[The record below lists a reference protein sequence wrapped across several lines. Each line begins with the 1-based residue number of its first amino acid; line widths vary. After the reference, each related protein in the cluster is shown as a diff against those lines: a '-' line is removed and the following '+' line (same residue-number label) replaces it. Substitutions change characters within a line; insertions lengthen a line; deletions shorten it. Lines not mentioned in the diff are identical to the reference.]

1 MKSKENRRF
10 YWLQLSKEFF
20 LSKEMKLLRKIAGG
34 DTHTIIYLKMM
45 VWSLEN
51 NGIIYFD
58 GVADNLAEELSLEI
72 DESVEDIKITLMF
85 LESKGLITKGSNDS
99 REYQLEQVPE
109 LTGSETA
116 STRRSRKHRENQRA
130 LQCNVN
136 ATKCNVEIEKEI
148 DKELDKELD
157 IELDIE
163 LESEV
168 EKSSTANA
176 NPLKTISDYYQQ
188 EIGVLSPNQFEQ
200 LSDYLTYS
208 KMEVE
213 VIKSAITKAADN
225 GKRSFGYV
233 NSILR
238 NWRQNGI
245 TTMVQVK
252 EEERKFI
259 ERKAKKGQAQQPQ
272 QSNVPEWVNEDYKN
286 STSDDDKAKL
296 EEIKRQT
303 LERLHGDEVG
313 TDV

>member
-1 MKSKENRRF
+1 MKSNENRRF
-10 YWLQLSKEFF
+10 YWLQLSKDFF

-72 DESVEDIKITLMF
+72 DENVEDIKITLIF
-85 LESKGLITKGSNDS
+85 LESKGLITKGSDDS

-116 STRRSRKHRENQRA
+116 STRRSRKHRENQKM
-130 LQCNVN
+130 LQRNTN
-136 ATKCNVEIEKEI
+136 ATKCNVEIEKE
-148 DKELDKELD
+148 LD

-163 LESEV
+163 SEV
-168 EKSSTANA
+168 EESSTASV
-176 NPLKTISDYYQQ
+176 NPLKIISDYYQQ

-200 LSDYLTYS
+200 LSDYLTHT

-213 VIKSAITKAADN
+213 VVKSAITKAADN
-225 GKRSFGYV
+225 GKRSFGYI

-252 EEERKFI
+252 EEERMFI
-259 ERKAKKGQAQQPQ
+259 ERKAKKANQSLTKSPQ
-272 QSNVPEWVNEDYKN
+272 STPEWSDPDYKN
-286 STSDDDKAKL
+286 ETTEEEKQRLEKMKQDMLSRLGGDD
-296 EEIKRQT
+296 
-303 LERLHGDEVG
+303 
-313 TDV
+313 

>member
-1 MKSKENRRF
+1 MMKSNENRRF
-10 YWLQLSKEFF
+10 YWLQLSKDFF

-72 DESVEDIKITLMF
+72 DENIEDIKITLIF
-85 LESKGLITKGSNDS
+85 LESKGLITKGSDDS

-116 STRRSRKHRENQRA
+116 STRRSRKHRENQKM
-130 LQCNVN
+130 LQRNTN

-148 DKELDKELD
+148 EK
-157 IELDIE
+157 ELDIE

-168 EKSSTANA
+168 EESSTANV
-176 NPLKTISDYYQQ
+176 NPLKIISDYYQQ

-200 LSDYLTYS
+200 LSDYLTHT

-213 VIKSAITKAADN
+213 VVKSAITKAADN
-225 GKRSFGYV
+225 GKRSFGYI

-252 EEERKFI
+252 EEERMFI
-259 ERKAKKGQAQQPQ
+259 ERKAKKANQSLTKSPQ
-272 QSNVPEWVNEDYKN
+272 STPEWSNPDYKN
-286 STSDDDKAKL
+286 ETTEEEKQRLEKMKQDMLSRLGGDD
-296 EEIKRQT
+296 
-303 LERLHGDEVG
+303 
-313 TDV
+313 

>member
-1 MKSKENRRF
+1 MKSNENRRF
-10 YWLQLSKEFF
+10 YWLQLSKDFF

-72 DESVEDIKITLMF
+72 DENIEDIKITLIF
-85 LESKGLITKGSNDS
+85 LESKGLITKGSDDS

-116 STRRSRKHRENQRA
+116 STRRSRKHRENQKM
-130 LQCNVN
+130 LQRNTN

-148 DKELDKELD
+148 EK
-157 IELDIE
+157 ELDIE

-168 EKSSTANA
+168 EESSTANV
-176 NPLKTISDYYQQ
+176 NPLKIISDYYQQ

-200 LSDYLTYS
+200 LSDYLTHT

-213 VIKSAITKAADN
+213 VVKSAITKAADN
-225 GKRSFGYV
+225 GKRSFGYI

-252 EEERKFI
+252 EEERMFI
-259 ERKAKKGQAQQPQ
+259 ERKAKKANQSLTKSPQ
-272 QSNVPEWVNEDYKN
+272 STPEWSNPDYKN
-286 STSDDDKAKL
+286 ETTEEEKQRLEKMKQDMLSRLGGDD
-296 EEIKRQT
+296 
-303 LERLHGDEVG
+303 
-313 TDV
+313 